1 MNHENIVKVYD
12 YNILP
17 IPYFE
22 MELCDHSLADLPK
35 PVEIEKAAW
44 LVFNI
49 AEGLKYAHSKGII
62 HRDLKPQNILLKDGV
77 PKISDWGLSKVMA
90 ESSSSIASFTP
101 LYASPEQ
108 VKGESKDERTDIW
121 QLGVIF
127 YELVT
132 GELPFK
138 GDSFVEIGMAIV
150 TKQPVKPSEINPEA
164 KEVEGIILKCLEE
177 DKEKRYQS
185 VKELQ
190 RDLAEYLGMKY
201 RESLKLSVSRKDFRR
216 SAYYCC
222 ELLLINMKINN
233 LVSAYNYASDL
244 LSYADG
250 EVRREVQ
257 ELCEQLKV
265 RMEYGMRDIPEELI
279 KKAEI
284 IAHKIRLGFNGK

>member
-1 MNHENIVKVYD
+1 M
-12 YNILP
+12 
-17 IPYFE
+17 
-22 MELCDHSLADLPK
+22 
-35 PVEIEKAAW
+35 
-44 LVFNI
+44 
-49 AEGLKYAHSKGII
+49 
-62 HRDLKPQNILLKDGV
+62 
-77 PKISDWGLSKVMA
+77 
-90 ESSSSIASFTP
+90 
-101 LYASPEQ
+101 
-108 VKGESKDERTDIW
+108 SKDERTDIW

-164 KEVEGIILKCLEE
+164 KEVEGIILKCLEK

-244 LSYADG
+244 LSYAGG
-250 EVRREVQ
+250 EVKREVQ

-265 RMEYGMRDIPEELI
+265 RMEYGMRNIPEELI

-284 IAHKIRLGFNGK
+284 IAHRIRLGFNGK